1 MKGADDA
8 EDQDDPWAIAWE
20 DIEMQ
25 GKEIGRGQF
34 GAVFHGLLFGS
45 EVAVKKLLKLTEAEA
60 DTKYMKREQE
70 LLRQLAHPNI
80 CLFIG
85 LCAHEGDLWLVS
97 EYVANGCLSKLLYD
111 TAQPLTWSRRV
122 RFALDV
128 TQALAFIHSKQLMHR
143 DVKAENLLLDKSDK
157 VKVCDF
163 GFARKVDKKQQKMT
177 KKAAVM
183 TIAGTD
189 EWMAPEVIVGTP
201 YGQPADI
208 FSFGVTLTEMILRKK
223 PEERHP
229 RNAFDFEVEEFKQAL
244 PADCPPEFA
253 GLVLECCKYEPSQ
266 RPEAKVMVR
275 GLKELF
281 KVVSDREQQQQPP
294 PSVVQPQQRSPP
306 PQQKQLPAEI
316 PKLVVPI
323 AVLPA
328 LVIAAPLSP
337 TALLVSSN
345 GGARFADL
353 GLGAGPYIGL
363 TPSADDEA
371 AASPMPNESGMFRAI
386 ALSGGSAREGRP
398 RWLLFQD
405 ATPSEHEG
413 WLKVAFGESGKSA
426 KLYCLLLGGIVYY
439 FKNNKKGEKN
449 VGRLLLD
456 AQLEAGPLQEKGK
469 KSELTLMTGHK
480 QTVRLLGPAEELKT
494 WAAKC
499 KEHRLVDL
507 DLTAC
512 MHPTSP
518 VGLTATT
525 RDPNSASFPVRFGAA
540 AATLL
545 LCVDREGIK
554 LLQAFLEETLLEMPW
569 NVVGKWQISRNDV
582 IQLFVTPA
590 GAKKPLEMEFA
601 CLAWATASKVFEV
614 LEMFSK
620 EGGVGTKKSSLTSPD
635 KPLKRGSGRK

>member
-1 MKGADDA
+1 
-8 EDQDDPWAIAWE
+8 
-20 DIEMQ
+20 
-25 GKEIGRGQF
+25 
-34 GAVFHGLLFGS
+34 
-45 EVAVKKLLKLTEAEA
+45 
-60 DTKYMKREQE
+60 
-70 LLRQLAHPNI
+70 
-80 CLFIG
+80 
-85 LCAHEGDLWLVS
+85 
-97 EYVANGCLSKLLYD
+97 
-111 TAQPLTWSRRV
+111 
-122 RFALDV
+122 
-128 TQALAFIHSKQLMHR
+128 
-143 DVKAENLLLDKSDK
+143 VKAENLLLDKSDK

-163 GFARKVDKKQQKMT
+163 GFARKVDKKQQKMS

-244 PADCPPEFA
+244 PGDCPPEFS
-253 GLVLECCKYEPSQ
+253 GLVLECCKYEPTQ

-281 KVVSDREQQQQPP
+281 KVVSDRELKQQP
-294 PSVVQPQQRSPP
+294 SVQRSPP
-306 PQQKQLPAEI
+306 PQQQQLPAEI

-323 AVLPA
+323 AVVLPA
-328 LVIAAPLSP
+328 VVVAAPLSP
-337 TALLVSSN
+337 TAILVSSN
-345 GGARFADL
+345 SSARFADL

-363 TPSADDEA
+363 SPSAEDEA
-371 AASPMPNESGMFRAI
+371 AASPLPNESGMFRAI

-413 WLKVAFGESGKSA
+413 WLKVAFGESGKSV

-469 KSELTLMTGHK
+469 KSELTLTTGHK
-480 QTVRLLGPAEELKT
+480 QTVRLLGPAEELKA

-518 VGLTATT
+518 VGLTAIT
-525 RDPNSASFPVRFGAA
+525 RDPNSAAFPVRFGAA
-540 AATLL
+540 AVTLL

-601 CLAWATASKVFEV
+601 CLAWATASKVFEA

-620 EGGVGTKKSSLTSPD
+620 EGGAGTKKSSLTSPD
-635 KPLKRGSGRK
+635 KPLKRGSGSRK